1 MLWTVRLDRW
11 ESDRNEWT
19 ATLPVLQ
26 HFESLFKCDPAT
38 AAECVIDECDNV
50 AVKKR
55 KIDANNKNYI
65 IAGMLRDIIPWQI
78 TGLFSRFYTHWLFF
92 LFLKYFLFVHVDCFQ

>member
-1 MLWTVRLDRW
+1 MNCGVRLDRW

-26 HFESLFKCDPAT
+26 HFEALFRCDSAAT
-38 AAECVIDECDNV
+38 AAECIVDDCDNV

-55 KIDANNKNYI
+55 KIDANNRNYI
-65 IAGMLRDIIPWQI
+65 IAGTLADIIPH
-78 TGLFSRFYTHWLFF
+78 R
-92 LFLKYFLFVHVDCFQ
+92 